1 MQIIPVIDLRS
12 GVVVR
17 AQAGQRKDYRP
28 IQSLLAK
35 TCDPVEIVQGFFAL
49 GYFDALYIADLD
61 AIMQSGDN
69 RAVIARISEVFPK
82 LHLWVDP
89 GLRHAKDLIDWRL
102 ASNIDLVFGSESLCA
117 SPELNALDKRQ
128 DYILSLD
135 FLGSDF
141 LGPVEILKET
151 RHWPW
156 RLIVMTLK
164 NIGLN
169 AGPDWRRVE
178 EILARAGDRSV
189 YAAGGVRGEEDVL
202 TLKEMGV
209 AGVLVASALHQ
220 KKLSFSASR

>member
-35 TCDPVEIVQGFFAL
+35 TCDPIEIVQGFFTL
-49 GYFDALYIADLD
+49 GSFDTLYIADLD

-69 RAVIARISEVFPK
+69 RTVISRISEVFPK
-82 LHLWVDP
+82 LRLWVDP
-89 GLRHAKDLIDWRL
+89 GLRHAKDFVDWRL
-102 ASNIDLVFGSESLCA
+102 ASNIDLVLGSESLRD
-117 SPELNALDKRQ
+117 PFDLNALDKGQ

-141 LGPVEILKET
+141 LGPMHILT
-151 RHWPW
+151 QAHLWPH

-164 NIGLN
+164 NIGLS
-169 AGPDWRRVE
+169 AGPDWRRLE
-178 EILARAGDRSV
+178 KILASAGDRSV
-189 YAAGGVRGEEDVL
+189 YAAGGVRGEEDL
-202 TLKEMGV
+202 RTLKAMGA

-220 KKLSFSASR
+220 KKLSFNTVR

>member
-1 MQIIPVIDLRS
+1 MQIIPVIDLRN
-12 GVVVR
+12 GLVVR

-28 IQSLLAK
+28 IDSLLTK
-35 TCDPVEIVQGFFAL
+35 TCDPIEIVRGFFTL

-61 AIMQSGDN
+61 AIMQLGDN

-82 LHLWVDP
+82 LRLWVDP
-89 GLRHAKDLIDWRL
+89 GLRCAKDLIDWRL
-102 ASNIDLVFGSESLCA
+102 TSNINLVLGSESLRD
-117 SPELNALDKRQ
+117 PLDLDALDKSQ

-141 LGPVEILKET
+141 LGPEEILNQK
-151 RHWPW
+151 RHWPR

-169 AGPDWRRVE
+169 AGPDWRRVK

-202 TLKEMGV
+202 ILKEMGA
-209 AGVLVASALHQ
+209 AGVLVASALHE
-220 KKLSFSASR
+220 KKLNFSVGR